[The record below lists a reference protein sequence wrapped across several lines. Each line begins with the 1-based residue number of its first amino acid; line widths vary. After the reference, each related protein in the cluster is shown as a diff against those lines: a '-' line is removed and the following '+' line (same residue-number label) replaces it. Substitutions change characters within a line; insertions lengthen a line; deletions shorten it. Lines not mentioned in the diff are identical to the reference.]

1 MADHRCGDVASTST
15 TPHLTKKP
23 SHIRPWLR
31 PARADE
37 LLFSSHL
44 HHAPTRT
51 PSCRRV
57 CPRLVPSPS
66 RRAVP
71 TKTIR
76 PVNTSHPRAL
86 SSPFLRVPLPDQER
100 ITGSAP
106 HSLLGSG
113 SGRGGGR
120 GGGSEDL
127 GGGGGGGGGGGVGG

>member
-1 MADHRCGDVASTST
+1 MADHRCGHVASTST

-51 PSCRRV
+51 PSSRRV
-57 CPRLVPSPS
+57 CPRLLTLHTPAPSRSPS
-66 RRAVP
+66 YV
-71 TKTIR
+71 
-76 PVNTSHPRAL
+76 S
-86 SSPFLRVPLPDQER
+86 LPDQER

-127 GGGGGGGGGGGVGG
+127 GGGGGGGGGGVGG